1 MRRLRPRGCTNPLEI
16 METVKRISRG
26 WILSYIVA
34 GILISA
40 SISGCSTTIPLP
52 EPGPLPERS
61 EVRDEALIP
70 KEVDDIRPP
79 SPLPKGFRFVRPAV
93 GEKTLHEVTVTRS
106 LADAQA
112 AAVRGEVDKAL
123 ALLEQAEGENS
134 QAVYRWYLSAY
145 KAHILNLAGRAP
157 EGEEIAQQAAKMEIE
172 MRGSDLVSRTLRGD
186 ARFRLGEFRAARS
199 DYLSVLDGLGDWRF
213 PTSYTGFPTNMRD
226 LAITVEARIRAL
238 LGLAITHAL
247 EGDYKSARPWSLA
260 TERQYADLIYV
271 KNHPIYGSALG
282 ALHSDVYL
290 ARAVNLVLLGAGEI
304 VLKGRNQK
312 AEAFFNAAQS
322 YFGAIGFRQGDVYIW
337 GFKAKAY
344 LDSGDT
350 VKALNAADTA
360 AAMGHSLGLPDFVW
374 RVQFLAGEALLQEE
388 RWEEAESRFKDAQA
402 AVDEITGLLGN
413 DRSKRRFGV
422 GKEDITH
429 RLAQL
434 AFRRGDAGALFEYL
448 ERGRA
453 RAFVDMLAGVHVAGS
468 RGVEDIEKIRS
479 MDARA
484 RKTAVALEVG
494 QTADGRRGVRVV
506 DDTPPEM
513 TLKELVRE
521 REQAVER
528 LRRRLPELVD
538 TVAVDTSSLASVQ
551 KGISPG
557 ETILYWLPYRENEP
571 LRLLAISR
579 SETDLRSLKA
589 KGDDIASLLDHFEE
603 AVRKFDGEAQVD
615 ISNRM
620 NDTLEV
626 AEWKASEGFY
636 VVPTGKLYHIPWG
649 VLETDVPISVLP
661 TGSWLLRTHQR
672 QANSQKALIV
682 GDPNFHGRLPQLPAA
697 RAEAKAVAAYYE
709 TKAVIGNQATEATLR
724 KRTGAG
730 VDVLHLATHGYFDPN
745 RPLNSAV
752 FLADTPEKGAL
763 TARELFEDPLPAR
776 LVVLSGCETGVGE
789 IEAGDDILGLPRS
802 FYLGGTVSIVSSLWK
817 VDDEGTA
824 MFMRIFHRTAKEL
837 GDYGT
842 AWLAAR
848 NAVKKAG
855 MAPWIYGAFVLGGAR
870 R

>member
-1 MRRLRPRGCTNPLEI
+1 M
-16 METVKRISRG
+16 
-26 WILSYIVA
+26 
-34 GILISA
+34 
-40 SISGCSTTIPLP
+40 P

-61 EVRDEALIP
+61 KVRGEFLIP
-70 KEVDDIRPP
+70 KGVDDIRPP
-79 SPLPKGFRFVRPAV
+79 SPLPKGFRVVLPAV
-93 GEKTLHEVTVTRS
+93 GEKTLHEVTVTRA

-112 AAVRGEVDKAL
+112 AAARGEVDQAL
-123 ALLEQAEGENS
+123 TLLEQAEGENS
-134 QAVYRWYLSAY
+134 QAVYRWYLTAY

-199 DYLSVLDGLGDWRF
+199 DYLSVLAGLGDWRF
-213 PTSYTGFPTNMRD
+213 PTSYSGFPTNMRD

-238 LGLAITHAL
+238 LGLAITYTL
-247 EGDYKSARPWSLA
+247 EGDYKGARPWSLA

-271 KNHPIYGSALG
+271 KNHPVYGIALG

-304 VLKGRNQK
+304 VLKGRNQR
-312 AEAFFNAAQS
+312 AEAFFNVAQS
-322 YFGAIGFRQGDVYIW
+322 FFDAIGFRQGDVYIW

-350 VKALNAADTA
+350 AKALKAADTA
-360 AAMGHSLGLPDFVW
+360 AAKGRSLGLPDFVW
-374 RVQFLAGEALLQEE
+374 RVQFLAGEALLREE
-388 RWEEAESRFKDAQA
+388 RWEEAEARLKDAQS

-413 DRSKRRFGV
+413 DRSKRRFGI

-434 AFRRGDAGALFEYL
+434 AFRRRDAGALFEYL

-453 RAFVDMLAGVHVAGS
+453 RAFVDMLAGVQVAGS
-468 RGVEDIEKIRS
+468 RGGEEIEKIRS
-479 MDARA
+479 IEARA
-484 RKTAVALEVG
+484 RKRAVALEVG
-494 QTADGRRGVRVV
+494 QTAGGRRGAKGV
-506 DDTPPEM
+506 DGTPSEK
-513 TLKELVRE
+513 TLKELGRE
-521 REQAVER
+521 REEAVEQ
-528 LRRRLPELVD
+528 LRNRFPELAD
-538 TVAVDTSSLASVQ
+538 TVAVSTSSVASVQ
-551 KGISPG
+551 KGLSPG
-557 ETILYWLPYRENEP
+557 ETILYWLPYRKNEP

-579 SETDLRSLKA
+579 LETDLRSLKA
-589 KGDDIASLLDHFEE
+589 KGDDIAGLLDQFKE
-603 AVRKFDGEAQVD
+603 AIRKFDGKAQVE

-620 NDTLEV
+620 NAVLEV
-626 AEWKASEGFY
+626 AEWKASKGLY
-636 VVPTGKLYHIPWG
+636 MVPTGRLYHIPWG

-661 TGSWLLRTHQR
+661 TGDWLLRTHQR
-672 QANSQKALIV
+672 QAETRKVLIV
-682 GDPNFHGRLPQLPAA
+682 GDPNFHGRLPQLPGA
-697 RAEAKAVAAYYE
+697 RAEANAVAAIYE

-724 KRTGAG
+724 RQTGTG
-730 VDVLHLATHGYFDPN
+730 VDVLHLATHGYFDAN

-752 FLADTPEKGAL
+752 FLADKPENGAL
-763 TARELFEDPLPAR
+763 TARELFENPLPAR

-789 IEAGDDILGLPRS
+789 VEAGDDILGLPRS

-855 MAPWIYGAFVLGGAR
+855 MPPWIYGAFVLGGAR
-870 R
+870 Q